1 MAGRFVR
8 SVIVDNK
15 SLVEQAQDII
25 MIIRE
30 LRSDEV
36 KIGDNFTICGIVD
49 RIPPSWK
56 EFKKAMHDKQ
66 EKISLEMLIVKIHM
80 EEEASGINTLSQ
92 QNRATSQQR

>member
-8 SVIVDNK
+8 SQIVDNK
-15 SLVEQAQDII
+15 SLAEQAQDII

-30 LRSDEV
+30 LRSEEV

-56 EFKKAMHDKQ
+56 EF
-66 EKISLEMLIVKIHM
+66 
-80 EEEASGINTLSQ
+80 
-92 QNRATSQQR
+92 